1 MNRSLIPLVL
11 SLVGVSV
18 CAAACF
24 VMLAPYQIY
33 QLARR
38 QAARARLAHP
48 ALRGRGRVHLA
59 RVSTDH
65 S

>member
-11 SLVGVSV
+11 SLVGVSI

-33 QLARR
+33 LVARR
-38 QAARARLAHP
+38 QAARARIAHP
-48 ALRGRGRVHLA
+48 ALRGRARVHLA
-59 RVSTDH
+59 RAGTDH

>member
-1 MNRSLIPLVL
+1 MDRSLITLVL

-24 VMLAPYQIY
+24 VMLAPYHVY

-38 QAARARLAHP
+38 VRFQRSGGPRPMYARP
-48 ALRGRGRVHLA
+48 DLRPMRRY
-59 RVSTDH
+59 S
-65 S
+65 